1 MKLKSLL
8 VATVIAVFAVGS
20 AFAEE
25 KSSPVNVGLMVYM
38 DYTANL
44 SAETHAF
51 NLTRAYLM
59 VDKQFSEAWSAR
71 MILDGSVA
79 VLDDDN
85 EPSGGINHHGFAILK
100 NLDITGKTKL
110 GPLDAALNFGVID
123 TPYVAYMAG
132 LNGDFWINADGML
145 ASGAGVDPAY
155 DLGVGLKLGYEK
167 LVCLYTTFTNGEGFK
182 NLDGETSDAKSLGM
196 RLAITPMESVY
207 INAFFYHN
215 AEGIGNKQYIGGG
228 AAYKTDMIKAGAN
241 VLYYMG
247 KDGGAGI
254 DGNMTIDAWVNANL
268 NSVVGMPVL
277 ASLHYTMQDKAET
290 DHYLGVGAG
299 YQATKGLDLMVY
311 YTYNTNDEDS
321 ILSFRTQTKF

>member
-44 SAETHAF
+44 SAETQAF

-59 VDKQFSEAWSAR
+59 VNKQFSEAWSAR
-71 MILDGSVA
+71 MILDASESAAGRGYA
-79 VLDDDN
+79 
-85 EPSGGINHHGFAILK
+85 FLK

-123 TPYVAYMAG
+123 TPYVAYVAG
-132 LNGDFWINADGML
+132 LNGDYWINGDAML
-145 ASGAGVDPAY
+145 KTKYGVDPAY

-167 LVCLYTTFTNGEGFK
+167 LACLYTTYTRGPGFK
-182 NLDGETSDAKSLGM
+182 DLDEKTDDAGAVGM
-196 RLAITPMESVY
+196 RLAITPMESVI
-207 INAFFYHN
+207 INGFFYHN
-215 AEGIGNKQYIGGG
+215 AVGIGNKQYIGGG
-228 AAYKTDMIKAGAN
+228 VADKTDMIKAGAN
-241 VLYYMG
+241 ILYYMG
-247 KDGGAGI
+247 EGVAGAGI

-277 ASLHYTMQDKAET
+277 ASLHYTIQDAADTE
-290 DHYLGVGAG
+290 HYLGVGAG

-311 YTYNTNDEDS
+311 YNYNTANEDS